1 MELALSMEAA
11 AAANM
16 ASMLAPPLAA
26 QSSVATPLVTPL
38 TQVISTPTTISAPP
52 MLVSQQQSQA
62 TQQQPINGEQ
72 KDEAITPT
80 KEATPTE
87 AANATPS
94 GDNAAHTPVLTVK
107 DHSTPSPTHQP
118 PSMSSPPPNMVGRAG
133 LLASGHALQ
142 TAVAPPTAAA
152 AGMCD
157 EKTVEYLRDLI
168 AEKQSLEHQLGVAQ
182 MGMGGVGAQKGV
194 VFKLLEQGRKN
205 IC

>member
-26 QSSVATPLVTPL
+26 QSSSAVTPLVTPL
-38 TQVISTPTTISAPP
+38 AQVISTPTTISAPP
-52 MLVSQQQSQA
+52 MLVSQQQAQS
-62 TQQQPINGEQ
+62 TQQQSTNGEQ
-72 KDEAITPT
+72 KDEATPT

-133 LLASGHALQ
+133 LLANGHALQ

-152 AGMCD
+152 AGMYD

-168 AEKQSLEHQLGVAQ
+168 AEKQSLEHQLGVVQ

-194 VFKLLEQGRKN
+194 VFKLLEQGRQK
-205 IC
+205 IH